1 MKRILL
7 FMLSCFVVS
16 AQTLFAEEAEETYW
30 TYKIDYTHTDGKTYG
45 YITDNHNIWKLVAT
59 GKGNNLAVGTSEKT
73 PSGHM
78 TFTAEFS
85 GDDGKVYPIDFSRKI
100 YNDDKSKTFI
110 VTSFGYFS
118 SKNPSAGG
126 YKDRL
131 SEFIAPD
138 CTFISGANASSG
150 YNFKQCT
157 SLTTVVLNENL
168 KNIPTSAFEG
178 CSALVNFS
186 PRSFKVCSEIKGSA
200 FSGCKKL
207 AGKFVFDAC
216 KTVEGSVF
224 NGCEALEE
232 VSMPVAVGI
241 SSSMFNACKSLK
253 KVDMPSA
260 TSIGESAFVG
270 CEKLSELT
278 VSPNLE
284 EILSSAFKNCTS
296 LPPDFVN
303 LIAGK
308 GLKRFG
314 AKGFVFSGC
323 TSLTSLIWN
332 FPNLESKIV
341 RESQFLGCSSL
352 SKVVFK
358 TPVDEIKTGALK
370 NIGEGAE
377 IYLPKEVP
385 QKFGEWAIG
394 IEKDNKDNPVSWPK
408 AFVPDETKDQWL
420 EAMGQTCRYFKK
432 EQFNVSDAKAYG
444 KNHQYY
450 TYISWDHARAI
461 MELDKD
467 MCTYDTE
474 SKKLILK
481 DNRVIGFVFAQ
492 NHNKATPKCYG
503 CWVLRAPESG
513 LRVIVR

>member
-1 MKRILL
+1 VWKFYAKRN
-7 FMLSCFVVS
+7 S
-16 AQTLFAEEAEETYW
+16 ANSSDLYVDAGSNGEFKGEAT
-30 TYKIDYTHTDGKTYG
+30 
-45 YITDNHNIWKLVAT
+45 
-59 GKGNNLAVGTSEKT
+59 
-73 PSGHM
+73 
-78 TFTAEFS
+78 
-85 GDDGKVYPIDFSRKI
+85 KVYPVNLTYI
-100 YNDDKSKTFI
+100 YNNEKSQRFF
-110 VTSFGYFS
+110 VTSLNCFS
-118 SKNPSAGG
+118 LQNANNCP

-131 SEFIAPD
+131 SEFIASD
-138 CTFISGANASSG
+138 CTSFISGHT
-150 YNFKQCT
+150 FRQCT
-157 SLTTVVLNENL
+157 SLTNVVLNENFNVL
-168 KNIPTSAFEG
+168 PNSAFLG

-186 PRSFKVCSEIKGSA
+186 PRSFKVCNRIYGYV
-200 FSGCKKL
+200 FYGCKKL

-216 KTVEGSVF
+216 TTVAEDVF

-232 VSMPVAVGI
+232 VSMPVAEKI
-241 SSSMFNACKSLK
+241 SLRMFTGCLSLE
-253 KVDMPSA
+253 KVYMPSA

-284 EILSSAFKNCTS
+284 EISSSAFKNCTS

-308 GLKRFG
+308 GLKSFG
-314 AKGFVFSGC
+314 AKEVFSGC

-341 RESQFLGCSSL
+341 RESQFSGCSSL

-358 TPVDEIKTGALK
+358 TPVDEIKTGALI

-385 QKFGEWAIG
+385 GAVGVWAMG
-394 IEKDNKDNPVSWPK
+394 IKKSTKENPVAWPK

-420 EAMGQTCRYFKK
+420 EAMGLTRCYFKK
-432 EQFNVSDAKAYG
+432 EQFNVSDAKAHG
-444 KNHQYY
+444 KSPQYY
-450 TYISWDHARAI
+450 GVTNWDAALAI
-461 MELDKD
+461 MKLDTD

-481 DNRVIGFVFAQ
+481 DNRVIGFLFAEM
-492 NHNKATPKCYG
+492 NNKDPACYG

-513 LRVIVR
+513 FRVIVR